1 VSEDYDDHPGT
12 PMHDQGAEL
21 AILGACLETKHS
33 RIEARKNLV
42 SGDFWVPAHEVVY
55 DTMNALDRGG
65 RSVDLTTVRAAIH
78 AQFPDT
84 DPRSTDVRQ
93 RVAAEQ
99 TLASAYQ
106 AGSPTGIIDYCT
118 IVHTWALRRRLAD
131 AGRGL
136 TQRAMS
142 PAEQPHRLAAQAV
155 TMLTGIRDA
164 GAGDVSAITLR
175 ELLDGEDEAPTW
187 VIPNLMEAGDRL
199 LLTGTEGAGKSALS
213 RQMAVMAAA
222 GMHPFTEA
230 VMPPIRTLIFD
241 VENKEAQVRR
251 QIRPLVNWLRD
262 RGADNPLDRVL
273 LDCGPRRLNLA
284 GDRDLAKLHQTID
297 AWQPQ
302 LIIMGPMYRLYPK
315 SLNSDDDAHP
325 FLAALDTLIDR
336 GCALVIETHAGHTT
350 EQQGRNSTRNLRP
363 RGSAALLGWPEFGL
377 GLRAIGGG
385 LADLEPW
392 RGHREAR
399 PWPARMRRAPGNR
412 WTETDPN
419 ERPREPRPE
428 EPLPDGSYAPH
439 EAGSQG
445 TLV

>member
-1 VSEDYDDHPGT
+1 MSEHQDEPTG
-12 PMHDQGAEL
+12 PLMHDHGAEL
-21 AILGACLETKHS
+21 AILGACLDSKHA

-42 SGDFWVPAHEVVY
+42 SGDFWVIAHEVIY
-55 DTMNALDRGG
+55 DAMNALDRAGK
-65 RSVDLTTVRAAIH
+65 SVDLTTVRAAIV
-78 AQFPDT
+78 ARFPDS
-84 DPRSTDVRQ
+84 DQRGTDVRQ
-93 RVAAEQ
+93 RAAAEQ
-99 TLASAYQ
+99 ALALAYQ
-106 AGSPTGIIDYCT
+106 AGTENGIVDYCN
-118 IVHTWALRRRLAD
+118 IVHTWALRRTLAD

-155 TMLTGIRDA
+155 TMLTSIRDA

-175 ELLDGEDEAPTW
+175 ELLEGEDEAPTW
-187 VIPNLMEAGDRL
+187 VIPGLMEAGDRL

-222 GMHPFTEA
+222 GVHPFTDG
-230 VMPPIRTLIFD
+230 MIPPIRTLIFD

-251 QIRPLVNWLRD
+251 QIRPLVNWLQQQ
-262 RGADNPLDRVL
+262 GADNPLDRVL

-399 PWPARMRRAPGNR
+399 AWPSRMRRAPGNR
-412 WTETDPN
+412 WVETDPN
-419 ERPREPRPE
+419 DRPRDHEPP
-428 EPLPDGSYAPH
+428 PPPDGPLYAPH
-439 EAGSQG
+439 EQPHE
-445 TLV
+445 TLL